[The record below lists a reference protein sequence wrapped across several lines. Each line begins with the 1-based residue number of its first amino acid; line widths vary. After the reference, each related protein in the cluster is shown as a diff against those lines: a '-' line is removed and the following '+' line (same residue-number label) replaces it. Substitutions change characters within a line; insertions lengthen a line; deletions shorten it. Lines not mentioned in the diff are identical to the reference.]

1 MNAVPEKLTGSFV
14 PFPIS
19 LSSFMS
25 FFSSDPLPSK
35 HDRVGNRNKG
45 HRNGLRLYKYG
56 ASEVIGYHW
65 P

>member
-19 LSSFMS
+19 LSPFVS
-25 FFSSDPLPSK
+25 FFSSDPLPSIVSV
-35 HDRVGNRNKG
+35 HNRNKG